1 MYLLDTNIW
10 LERLLNQEKSP
21 QVEKFLYQTPSELL
35 WMTDFSL
42 HSIAIILVRL
52 RKSNLLIK
60 FIDDL
65 FINGAVNLIRLGAKA
80 FHDVINDAETYGLDF
95 DDAYQV
101 TATKKQGLILV
112 SFDRDLDRAPIGR
125 KTPAELLG

>member
-52 RKSNLLIK
+52 RKSDLLIK

-65 FINGAVNLIRLGAKA
+65 FINGAVNLIRLDAKD
-80 FHDVINDAETYGLDF
+80 FHDVINDAETYDLDF